1 MMMFI
6 RMIHSTTWM
15 VPVAMRELVFRV
27 VGLAL
32 LLPRSLEDPRDTYK
46 PTDRASFEH
55 LYSGDANSNLAN

>member
-6 RMIHSTTWM
+6 RMIRIQQRGM

-32 LLPRSLEDPRDTYK
+32 LLPRSLEDLRDTHTSY
-46 PTDRASFEH
+46 
-55 LYSGDANSNLAN
+55 Y